1 MEKGRE
7 RCWQAFLDSVFDYS
21 DSCPPGTASVS
32 GMARYKELM

>member
-21 DSCPPGTASVS
+21 DSCPSVS
-32 GMARYKELM
+32 GMAGYKELM